1 VAWSFL
7 RGIVF
12 RRKRTRSF
20 EGSGNRLKK
29 ILLQLDTDP
38 QPSVFDA
45 VTAYDGGADMVLQYG
60 SITPEK
66 AVPLVHGVMF
76 TRGGDA
82 LKNSAIFVGG
92 SDVSAGE
99 AVLDAVKGSF
109 FGPVSNSAMLDSNGC
124 NTTAAAAVAILSG
137 AVDIKGKKVVVLAG
151 TGPVGLRAALFFAGE
166 GASVT
171 LTSRKMERAK
181 NACALLKEKY
191 DLLVEPAE
199 SGDEASVR
207 KALEGAVVVLSTGAA
222 GKMLLPESV
231 WKGHKTLKALGDLNA
246 VPPSGIENIKPH
258 WDGKDVEGQLIFGP
272 IAIGGLKMKVQRS
285 CIAKLFEGNDLILDA
300 AEVYQVVREFS
311 KD

>member
-1 VAWSFL
+1 
-7 RGIVF
+7 
-12 RRKRTRSF
+12 
-20 EGSGNRLKK
+20 LKK

-45 VTAYDGGADMVLQYG
+45 VTAYDGGGDIILQHG
-60 SITPEK
+60 SITPET

-76 TRGGDA
+76 TRGGDSM
-82 LKNSAIFVGG
+82 KNSAVFVGG
-92 SDVSAGE
+92 SDVAAGE
-99 AVLDAVKGSF
+99 AVLDAVKGAF
-109 FGPVSNSAMLDSNGC
+109 FGPLRNSVMLDSNGC
-124 NTTAAAAVAILSG
+124 NTTAAAAVAKLAG
-137 AVDIKGKKVVVLAG
+137 AVDVKGKKAVVLAG

-166 GASVT
+166 GAMVT
-171 LTSRKMERAK
+171 LTSRKMDKAK
-181 NACALLKEKY
+181 AACAQLKERFG
-191 DLLVEPAE
+191 VSAEPAE

-231 WKGHKTLKALGDLNA
+231 WKGHATLKALGDLNA

-258 WDGKDVEGQLIFGP
+258 WDGKDIDGQLVFGP

-285 CIAKLFEGNDLILDA
+285 CVARLFESNELVLDA
-300 AEVYQVVREFS
+300 AEVYQAVKEFN